1 MAIYYNRYNKMT
13 GPGGKPKPMPFI
25 KLRKKSTDKYIT
37 YKNGITRFD
46 KLSQKYYG
54 NPFHGWLIMMANGS
68 LGGIEFTIK
77 DGEMIRIP
85 FPFKDTL
92 QEYEDGVNR
101 YINLNG

>member
-1 MAIYYNRYNKMT
+1 M
-13 GPGGKPKPMPFI
+13 
-25 KLRKKSTDKYIT
+25 LRLYQSSVSHDM
-37 YKNGITRFD
+37 RA
-46 KLSQKYYG
+46 
-54 NPFHGWLIMMANGS
+54 P